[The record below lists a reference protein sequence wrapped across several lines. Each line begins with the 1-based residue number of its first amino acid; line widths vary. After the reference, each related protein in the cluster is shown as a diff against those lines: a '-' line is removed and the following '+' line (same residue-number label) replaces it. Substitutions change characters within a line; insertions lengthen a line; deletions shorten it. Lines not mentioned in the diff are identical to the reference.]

1 MKKVLAMFLVCAMA
15 CTLSAKT
22 KKVLYFNRDQ
32 FQTSRATCALEDF
45 PALTVP
51 FVYSGTLALD
61 GKIAW
66 DDDNNIYERD
76 QFPYDTMP
84 LDGDCYAPW
93 DFSTLHWYGES
104 VDADKHNNWYE
115 PKDKLVC
122 YVGDY
127 SKKLPLY
134 MTICQ
139 PCLDCYPCTVL
150 GQYPGMTYL
159 YNDQSEAWAVGFYH
173 GAFVGK
179 VTRWNLYIVD
189 AKKGSN
195 GWAWIYK
202 FNLLD
207 KDIDDS
213 SWVDSVFFTGGL
225 KKISQLKTKAQ
236 AGGKAYIQAK
246 GEKFGSLV
254 MTGVKNDYKF
264 KYTDAVLG
272 QDLNWYWTDNKL
284 TAYIKSVSKFDGLF
298 CFSRMFGW
306 DEDYENLYGFQF
318 CGDITLTRNASLTKA
333 AIQATFEG
341 EQVQAG
347 KKIKN
352 WEDCDEPVDANYCEE
367 YFSIGW
373 GDQFDNYL
381 TDKVYTTKSYGE
393 VVAIDDADMFEAFSG
408 IVDLIIF
415 EEESEDGYSYE
426 YAEGEEGETS
436 AE

>member
-22 KKVLYFNRDQ
+22 KKVLFFNRDQ
-32 FQTSRATCALEDF
+32 FQTSKADCSLEEF

-66 DDDNNIYERD
+66 DDDDNIYERD
-76 QFPYDTMP
+76 QCQYDTIC
-84 LDGDCYAPW
+84 DEDW
-93 DFSTLHWYGES
+93 DYTLLHWYGEG
-104 VDADKHNNWYE
+104 VDADSHKNCQVPG
-115 PKDKLVC
+115 PKDEAVC

-134 MTICQ
+134 MTLCQ

-150 GQYPGMTYL
+150 GQYNGVTYL
-159 YNDQSEAWAVGFYH
+159 INDQGQADAVGFNKA
-173 GAFVGK
+173 AFVGK
-179 VTRWNLYIVD
+179 VTRWNLYLVD
-189 AKKGSN
+189 AKKGKG
-195 GWAWIYK
+195 GWAYIYK
-202 FNLLD
+202 YNLLD
-207 KDIDDS
+207 KDVDDS
-213 SWVDSVFFTGGL
+213 TLVDSVFFTGGL

-246 GEKFGSLV
+246 GEDFGSLV
-254 MTGVKNDYKF
+254 MTGAKNDYKF

-272 QDLNWYWTDNKL
+272 PDFEWYYTDNTA

-306 DEDYENLYGFQF
+306 DEDIENLYGFQF
-318 CGDITLTRNASLTKA
+318 CGEATLTRNASLTKA
-333 AIQATFEG
+333 AIEATFGAEKT
-341 EQVQAG
+341 VSS

-352 WEDCDEPVDANYCEE
+352 WEDCDDPAEAHYCEE
-367 YFSIGW
+367 YFFSTW

-381 TDKVYTTKSYGE
+381 LDKVYTEKSYND
-393 VVAIDDADMFEAFSG
+393 VAYTDEGDMFDTISAVVGVFY
-408 IVDLIIF
+408 F
-415 EEESEDGYSYE
+415 EEETEEGYSYE
-426 YAEGEEGETS
+426 YLEGEEEAGD
-436 AE
+436 